1 MGLNTFN
8 EFVMRRVGSKPW
20 KAKKADVL
28 RFWKGL
34 SPNLPIKMEAV
45 DNKHTG
51 TRFRSDGIRIT
62 GSPEFI
68 NSVISRLK
76 DMAFLENDNQRVDV
90 EYRQVDPKPNELE
103 KKYVFYMHLV
113 KRS

>member
-1 MGLNTFN
+1 MSLNTFN
-8 EFVMRRVGSKPW
+8 EFVTNKIGYKPW

-34 SPNLPIKMEAV
+34 APNLPIKMEAV
-45 DNKHTG
+45 DNNHTG
-51 TRFRSDGIRIT
+51 TRFRSDGLRIT

-76 DMAFLENDNQRVDV
+76 DMAFLENDVQRVDV
-90 EYRQVDPKPNELE
+90 EYREVEKKQNDQE